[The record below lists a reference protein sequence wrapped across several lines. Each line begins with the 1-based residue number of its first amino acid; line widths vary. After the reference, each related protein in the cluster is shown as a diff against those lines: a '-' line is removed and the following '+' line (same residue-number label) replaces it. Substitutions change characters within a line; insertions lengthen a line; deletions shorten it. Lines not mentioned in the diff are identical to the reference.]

1 VKDTANYLYLFCQQ
15 QLLEKWQGSDIL
27 RKKTA
32 LDRKDLRILTE
43 LDKMGGNASAQELS
57 EVLKDIPA
65 RTIRYR
71 ISVLKERGILLPSFI
86 QTDERK
92 LGLGEG
98 ILILQES
105 SGMSETLERLIQDI
119 PIFFWFVPTHG
130 KYNGY
135 LVHTM
140 HDLANPKMINDL
152 CKTMKDQGII
162 DDYHF
167 FDIVDYESKS
177 VDFSHYLPSG
187 KWSWD
192 WDMWNRG
199 LNSNLQRKTEV
210 PFDMRVNHDVIDCDI
225 KDIQIL
231 RQLKQDSGSSIN
243 DLARMAQISTSDARE
258 RVQKLRD
265 NGVIK
270 GHLRAY
276 GFTGDFLWFSCFL
289 EVGEMAGGVLTC
301 FNELPFPGGILME
314 SPNRYCL
321 RFGFTTHN
329 LKQFLDGF
337 MIIRPHLKSYFFQFH
352 LTDRQESRSQDVFQL
367 FDENGSCWKIPL
379 DDYISQIRQY

>member
-1 VKDTANYLYLFCQQ
+1 M
-15 QLLEKWQGSDIL
+15 EKWQGSDIL

-140 HDLANPKMINDL
+140 HDLANPKMIDDL

-265 NGVIK
+265 NG
-270 GHLRAY
+270 
-276 GFTGDFLWFSCFL
+276 
-289 EVGEMAGGVLTC
+289 
-301 FNELPFPGGILME
+301 
-314 SPNRYCL
+314 
-321 RFGFTTHN
+321 
-329 LKQFLDGF
+329 
-337 MIIRPHLKSYFFQFH
+337 
-352 LTDRQESRSQDVFQL
+352 
-367 FDENGSCWKIPL
+367 
-379 DDYISQIRQY
+379 

>member
-1 VKDTANYLYLFCQQ
+1 M
-15 QLLEKWQGSDIL
+15 

-71 ISVLKERGILLPSFI
+71 ISVLKERGILLPSYI
-86 QTDERK
+86 QTDERR

-130 KYNGY
+130 KYDGY
-135 LVHTM
+135 LVHAM
-140 HDLANPKMINDL
+140 HDLANPKMIEEL

-162 DDYHF
+162 DDFHF
-167 FDIVDYESKS
+167 FDIVDYESKR
-177 VDFSHYLPSG
+177 VDFSHYLPNG

-192 WDMWNRG
+192 WNLWSRG
-199 LNSNLQRKTEV
+199 LNSNLQESTDV
-210 PFDMRVNHDVIDCDI
+210 PFDMEVNHDVIDCDI

-231 RQLKQDSGSSIN
+231 RQLKHDSGSSIS
-243 DLARMAQISTSDARE
+243 DLARIAQISTSDTRE

-265 NGVIK
+265 TGVIK
-270 GHLRAY
+270 GHVRAY

-289 EVGEMAGGVLTC
+289 EVEEMVGGVLTC
-301 FNELPFPGGILME
+301 FNEL
-314 SPNRYCL
+314 
-321 RFGFTTHN
+321 
-329 LKQFLDGF
+329 
-337 MIIRPHLKSYFFQFH
+337 
-352 LTDRQESRSQDVFQL
+352 
-367 FDENGSCWKIPL
+367 
-379 DDYISQIRQY
+379 